1 MSDYINHPY
10 AFLKTCFSDED
21 AYHEATL
28 CEWNRTIRKDLNRR
42 ALVKEQIRERQK
54 LEIVDV
60 IFNGPATIVF
70 WRDGT
75 KTVVKRAIG
84 DPFSEDAGVA
94 LCIAKKMMGDSFHR
108 VLRDA
113 VKKGRMNRNEQ
124 WRKKL

>member
-1 MSDYINHPY
+1 MIIDTDNVRDWINSLY
-10 AFLKTCFSDED
+10 GVD
-21 AYHEATL
+21 AYERHA
-28 CEWNRTIRKDLNRR
+28 WS
-42 ALVKEQIRERQK
+42 KEQIRDRQK

-75 KTVVKRAIG
+75 KTVVKCTKG
-84 DPFSEDAGVA
+84 DTFSEDTGVA

-108 VLRDA
+108 VLKDA
-113 VKKGRMNRNEQ
+113 VKKGRMNKIEQ